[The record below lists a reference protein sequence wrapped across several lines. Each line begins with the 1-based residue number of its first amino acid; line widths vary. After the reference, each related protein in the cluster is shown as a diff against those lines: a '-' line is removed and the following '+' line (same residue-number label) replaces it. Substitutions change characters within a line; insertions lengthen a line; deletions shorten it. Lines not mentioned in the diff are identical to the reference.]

1 MITITV
7 GHQDRETESGIT
19 AAKSGLNPEDAAKIV
34 RVVRD
39 FRNLGVLSL
48 SPTVRA
54 CIMIAR
60 IVMVR
65 GASVACDDR
74 VFAET
79 CRDVLRVNSVKITH
93 EGEPV
98 GEAWLEDILTKH
110 CPPKGS
116 DHEPAFAGSS
126 NGHRIDFN

>member
-54 CIMIAR
+54 CIMIAQ
-60 IVMVR
+60 
-65 GASVACDDR
+65 S
-74 VFAET
+74 
-79 CRDVLRVNSVKITH
+79 
-93 EGEPV
+93 
-98 GEAWLEDILTKH
+98 
-110 CPPKGS
+110 
-116 DHEPAFAGSS
+116 
-126 NGHRIDFN
+126 